1 MWENYFF
8 RKYFFF
14 VDSFDK
20 FFMNKYYKYLIK
32 YLYMYS
38 LYKVVNNMRRGQV
51 VQKGLMKSRIV
62 LNIKV
67 ILLIINVFI
76 LVMLVIILDKICFIV
91 LVIFE
96 NEIKI

>member
-1 MWENYFF
+1 
-8 RKYFFF
+8 
-14 VDSFDK
+14 
-20 FFMNKYYKYLIK
+20 MNKYYKYLIK

>member
-1 MWENYFF
+1 MNVYF
-8 RKYFFF
+8 
-14 VDSFDK
+14 
-20 FFMNKYYKYLIK
+20 KYLVK
-32 YLYMYS
+32 DLYMYS
-38 LYKVVNNMRRGQV
+38 LYKVVNNMRRGYV